1 MWCLTSKSP
10 HVFKHSAA
18 ILYTIG
24 SNVLQCPG
32 ALSLWNYSLIGNI
45 GSLTALAPRYSHIP
59 NERGRLTAGVGAIHP
74 MTPRFCNQPTY
85 IPVSTWWK
93 DPVIVGARWRHLPVS
108 CVHSVHT
115 SSWML
120 LIYVSAGVSD
130 FPPRGLHSG
139 NLFDIQQQRSVW
151 PIELQ
156 TEIHTKVRNHGR
168 KQLLL
173 FSHLGH

>member
-1 MWCLTSKSP
+1 MLKFIWMFSSIFSSHKHQVFKFIFANFLYWRTEILMWCLTSKSA
-10 HVFKHSAA
+10 HVFKHSA

-59 NERGRLTAGVGAIHP
+59 NERGRLTAGVGAIQP

-108 CVHSVHT
+108 CVQCSHVKLNVVDLCVR
-115 SSWML
+115 WCKW
-120 LIYVSAGVSD
+120 
-130 FPPRGLHSG
+130 FP
-139 NLFDIQQQRSVW
+139 
-151 PIELQ
+151 
-156 TEIHTKVRNHGR
+156 T
-168 KQLLL
+168 
-173 FSHLGH
+173 

>member
-1 MWCLTSKSP
+1 MLKFIWMFSSIFSSHKHQVFKFIFANFLYWRTEILMWCLTSKSP
-10 HVFKHSAA
+10 HVFKHSA
-18 ILYTIG
+18 ILYAIG

-108 CVHSVHT
+108 RV
-115 SSWML
+115 
-120 LIYVSAGVSD
+120 
-130 FPPRGLHSG
+130 
-139 NLFDIQQQRSVW
+139 Q
-151 PIELQ
+151 
-156 TEIHTKVRNHGR
+156 
-168 KQLLL
+168 
-173 FSHLGH
+173 FSHVKLNVVDLCVRWCKWFPT